1 MKTIIKPCDS
11 IDIYM
16 LLFGLSVWLPFDIT
30 CALTGFE
37 KTFLLLCVVYNAI
50 VIMTFIFARIFYRTK
65 YIIENDCL
73 TKKRKGNI
81 VFSINSNDIE
91 AIFIKKA
98 KWYDYFYFVFD
109 GFLNE
114 FCFNLMKSHGSAIS
128 IIFYRCNAIK
138 EEYSFLDMK
147 RKSLKPDSYCNAFE
161 HSEIMSYAK
170 CVKLA
175 KKLNIKPVFV

>member
-1 MKTIIKPCDS
+1 MKRAFVLV
-11 IDIYM
+11 M

-37 KTFLLLCVVYNAI
+37 KTFLLVCVVYNAI
-50 VIMTFIFARIFYRTK
+50 AIMSFIFVRIFYRTK

-73 TKKRKGNI
+73 TKKLKGNI

-98 KWYDYFYFVFD
+98 KWYDYFYFAFD
-109 GFLNE
+109 SFLNGGSLH
-114 FCFNLMKSHGSAIS
+114 LMQSHGSAIS

-138 EEYSFLDMK
+138 KEYSFFDLK
-147 RKSLKPDSYCNAFE
+147 RKSIKPDSYCNAFE

-175 KKLNIKPVFV
+175 RKLNIKPVFV